1 MIKIIVIK
9 TASFNILKNSEIEG
23 GVSISLLPSNSAEIL
38 FEYKALAPNFR
49 LLDNFKRKKITEE
62 KFINEYND
70 MLSELNANNVLEHI
84 NLLTAGLE
92 PILMCNCAKTKFCHR
107 HLVADWLESNTG
119 IIIKELNYPD
129 YIRKKGYLI
138 KQKNPS
144 LFPE

>member
-1 MIKIIVIK
+1 M
-9 TASFNILKNSEIEG
+9 
-23 GVSISLLPSNSAEIL
+23 

-49 LLDNFKRKKITEE
+49 LLDNFKKKKISEE
-62 KFINEYND
+62 KFIVQYKE
-70 MLSELNANNVLEHI
+70 MLSELDPNNVLEHI

-107 HLVADWLESNTG
+107 HLVANWLESNTG

-129 YIRKKGYLI
+129 YIRKKGYLV
-138 KQKNPS
+138 KDKAPS

>member
-1 MIKIIVIK
+1 M
-9 TASFNILKNSEIEG
+9 
-23 GVSISLLPSNSAEIL
+23 

-62 KFINEYND
+62 KFVSEYNE
-70 MLSELNANNVLEHI
+70 MLSELNASNVLEHI

-107 HLVADWLESNTG
+107 HLVADWLESNSG

-129 YIRKKGYLI
+129 YIRKNGYLI

>member
-1 MIKIIVIK
+1 M
-9 TASFNILKNSEIEG
+9 
-23 GVSISLLPSNSAEIL
+23 SISLFPSNSNDIL

-62 KFINEYND
+62 KFINEYNE

-129 YIRKKGYLI
+129 YTRKKGYLI

>member
-1 MIKIIVIK
+1 M
-9 TASFNILKNSEIEG
+9 
-23 GVSISLLPSNSAEIL
+23 SIALFPSNSSDIM

-49 LLDNFKRKKITEE
+49 LLDNFKKKKISEE
-62 KFINEYND
+62 KFIVKYNE
-70 MLSELNANNVLEHI
+70 MLSELDPNNVLEHI

-129 YIRKKGYLI
+129 YIRKKGYLV
-138 KQKNPS
+138 KDKAPS

>member
-1 MIKIIVIK
+1 M
-9 TASFNILKNSEIEG
+9 
-23 GVSISLLPSNSAEIL
+23 

-49 LLDNFKRKKITEE
+49 LLDNLKRKKITEE
-62 KFINEYND
+62 KFIIEYND
-70 MLSELNANNVLEHI
+70 MLSDLNANNVLELI

>member
-1 MIKIIVIK
+1 M
-9 TASFNILKNSEIEG
+9 
-23 GVSISLLPSNSAEIL
+23 

-49 LLDNFKRKKITEE
+49 LLDKFKRKKITEE
-62 KFINEYND
+62 KFIVEYNA

-84 NLLTAGLE
+84 NLLTAGME

-119 IIIKELNYPD
+119 IIVKELNYPD

>member
-1 MIKIIVIK
+1 M
-9 TASFNILKNSEIEG
+9 
-23 GVSISLLPSNSAEIL
+23 SISLFPSNSNDIL

-129 YIRKKGYLI
+129 YTRKKGYLI

>member
-1 MIKIIVIK
+1 M
-9 TASFNILKNSEIEG
+9 
-23 GVSISLLPSNSAEIL
+23 SISLFPSNSNDIL

-70 MLSELNANNVLEHI
+70 MLSELNAKNVLDHI
-84 NLLTAGLE
+84 NQLTAGLE

-129 YIRKKGYLI
+129 YTRKKGYLI

>member
-1 MIKIIVIK
+1 
-9 TASFNILKNSEIEG
+9 
-23 GVSISLLPSNSAEIL
+23 
-38 FEYKALAPNFR
+38 
-49 LLDNFKRKKITEE
+49 
-62 KFINEYND
+62 

-129 YIRKKGYLI
+129 YTRKNGYLI
-138 KQKNPS
+138 KQKNPFTISRINYCFKTTSNKYFSKS
-144 LFPE
+144 L